1 MADSLR
7 VLFESAGQ
15 YFWLIA
21 AAFVLSEIRK
31 CYVTFRMDW
40 RTSDPDLMQAQV
52 SVVRRVPTGQK
63 RWAKSATI
71 TPKRTQ
77 QQP

>member
-1 MADSLR
+1 MADALR

-40 RTSDPDLMQAQV
+40 RTSDPNLTQA
-52 SVVRRVPTGQK
+52 
-63 RWAKSATI
+63 
-71 TPKRTQ
+71 
-77 QQP
+77 